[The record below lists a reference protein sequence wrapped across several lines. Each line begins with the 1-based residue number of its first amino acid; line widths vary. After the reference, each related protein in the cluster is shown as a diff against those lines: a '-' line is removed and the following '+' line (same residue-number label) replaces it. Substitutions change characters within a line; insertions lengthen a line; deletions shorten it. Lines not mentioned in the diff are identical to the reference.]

1 MVSRAPPVLFYGR
14 SLREATTARFRL
26 AERTYTPQLQIPSHA
41 HAEAFLGIT
50 LEGRYTQQYGHKTQA
65 FQLWTV
71 SFSPSGE
78 VHSSSYSAT
87 GARAL
92 YVEIAPEA
100 LQWIREFH
108 PIEGGP
114 VGFDGG
120 KPAWFAAH
128 LYHEFCHSDELSPL
142 VLEGLVL
149 QLLAEILRPREV
161 SNARPEWLCRAHEVI
176 RARFAEPLTLVKIAG
191 TVSVHP
197 VHLAHEYRRHYGCT
211 VGEQIRQL
219 RMERACWQMA
229 ETNGSLVEIALACGF
244 SDQSHFT
251 VSFRNLT
258 GMTPYEYRKIVR
270 GRLISR
276 KAIKPIQD
284 SFA

>member
-1 MVSRAPPVLFYGR
+1 MLRGQGATMVSRAPPVLFYGR

-71 SFSPSGE
+71 SFSRLSFD
-78 VHSSSYSAT
+78 S
-87 GARAL
+87 
-92 YVEIAPEA
+92 APEA

-120 KPAWFAAH
+120 KPAWFAAR
-128 LYHEFCHSDELSPL
+128 LYHEFCHPDELSPL

-149 QLLAEILRPREV
+149 QLMAEILRPREV

-211 VGEQIRQL
+211 VGEQIR
-219 RMERACWQMA
+219 
-229 ETNGSLVEIALACGF
+229 
-244 SDQSHFT
+244 
-251 VSFRNLT
+251 
-258 GMTPYEYRKIVR
+258 
-270 GRLISR
+270 
-276 KAIKPIQD
+276 
-284 SFA
+284 

>member
-1 MVSRAPPVLFYGR
+1 MFLGEGATMASVPFYGR
-14 SLREATTARFRL
+14 ILREAATARFRL
-26 AERTYTPQLQIPSHA
+26 TERIYAPGLQVPSHT

-50 LEGRYTQQYGHKTQA
+50 LDGHYTQQYGHKTQA

-71 SFSPSGE
+71 CFSPSGE
-78 VHSSSYSAT
+78 VHSSSYSTT

-92 YVEIAPEA
+92 YVEIAIEE

-108 PIEGGP
+108 PIEEGP

-161 SNARPEWLCRAHEVI
+161 SNHRPEWLRRAHEVI

-197 VHLAHEYRRHYGCT
+197 VHLAKEYRRHYGCT
-211 VGEQIRQL
+211 VGEQIRRL
-219 RMERACWQMA
+219 RMEHACWQMA
-229 ETNGSLVEIALACGF
+229 ETSGSLVEIALACGF

-251 VSFRNLT
+251 VSFRNST
-258 GMTPYEYRKIVR
+258 GMTPSEYRRFFR
-270 GRLISR
+270 G
-276 KAIKPIQD
+276 D
-284 SFA
+284 